1 MTSSLPGLP
10 ARPLTAEGFAPF
22 GSVVQSSAEGRWIND
37 GNSLRSE
44 AGPLSLD
51 QAAGRA
57 VLAVFRA
64 RARDARGPWRE
75 LERHRLGTQTFLPMG
90 EARCVLLVA
99 LGGNAPDPATLA
111 AFVSR
116 PGQGWTLS
124 AGTWHHALIVMDD
137 ADVAVLERG
146 AEAVDC
152 DLAQLP
158 LPVEITV

>member
-1 MTSSLPGLP
+1 MTGSLR
-10 ARPLTAEGFAPF
+10 ARPLTAADFAPF
-22 GSVVQSSAEGRWIND
+22 GSVVEGRADGRWIND

-44 AGPLSLD
+44 AGPLLLD
-51 QAAGRA
+51 QAGGRA
-57 VLAVFRA
+57 TLAVFRA

-99 LGGNAPDPATLA
+99 LGDDAPDPATLA
-111 AFVSR
+111 AFVTR
-116 PGQGWTLS
+116 PGQDWTL
-124 AGTWHHALIVMDD
+124 AADTWHHALIVLDD

-152 DLAQLP
+152 ELAQLS
-158 LPVEITV
+158 LPVQITL